1 MMQFPPTFSTHSP
14 NNFISFSIFSDD
26 MIMKEMEHH
35 LDSEPKLAIE
45 ERELVIHFPT
55 NKPPGFTQGK

>member
-1 MMQFPPTFSTHSP
+1 
-14 NNFISFSIFSDD
+14 
-26 MIMKEMEHH
+26 MKEMEHH